1 MIAVRSLITV
11 LRTRASRGPLYMLWP
26 ALLVS
31 GLVYAHG
38 ASVVSAAH
46 HLPDNGFSSVATS
59 RHGPVDPA
67 GASRGITPFLD
78 EADEADEAHDGERAS
93 HSSQECMPVQPQQ
106 GAALQAPCPGT
117 LGEITLGSQV
127 PRHSAAAVGRAT
139 GAFLS
144 SARATGILRI

>member
-1 MIAVRSLITV
+1 MVTARSLIAV
-11 LRTRASRGPLYMLWP
+11 LRTRAFRGPLYVLWP

-38 ASVVSAAH
+38 VSVESAAH
-46 HLPDNGFSSVATS
+46 HLPNSGSSSAATS
-59 RHGPVDPA
+59 RHGPADPA
-67 GASRGITPFLD
+67 GASWGTTQFL
-78 EADEADEAHDGERAS
+78 DEADEAHDGERAS
-93 HSSQECMPVQPQQ
+93 HPSQECMPVQPQQ
-106 GAALQAPCPGT
+106 GAAPQTPCPGT

-139 GAFLS
+139 GAFLP